1 MDWLFQKLIL
11 ITYAQQSGFG
21 GRGTGGG
28 IRISNPLKADTIIG
42 VWDSITTYLIYTGG
56 FVVAIVVIYGGFQI
70 LTAGGQPEKF
80 TTGRKTILYAVIG
93 YGIII
98 ISKGV
103 TLILKQLL
111 GGSGS

>member
-1 MDWLFQKLIL
+1 MNWLFEKLIL
-11 ITYAQQSGFG
+11 VTHAQYRQSGQAG
-21 GRGTGGG
+21 GAT
-28 IRISNPLKADTIIG
+28 IPNPLAA
-42 VWDSITTYLIYTGG
+42 DSITGVLDSIMTYFIMIGAPI
-56 FVVAIVVIYGGFQI
+56 VAIMVIYGGFQI
-70 LTAGGQPEKF
+70 LTAGGEPEKF

>member
-1 MDWLFQKLIL
+1 M
-11 ITYAQQSGFG
+11 
-21 GRGTGGG
+21 
-28 IRISNPLKADTIIG
+28 
-42 VWDSITTYLIYTGG
+42 
-56 FVVAIVVIYGGFQI
+56 VIYGGFQI
-70 LTAGGQPEKF
+70 LTAGGTPEKF

>member
-28 IRISNPLKADTIIG
+28 IRIPNPLKADTITG
-42 VWDSITTYLIYTGG
+42 VLDSIMTYLIMVGAPI
-56 FVVAIVVIYGGFQI
+56 VAIMVIYGGFQI
-70 LTAGGQPEKF
+70 LTAGGTPEKF